1 MEIGAK
7 LQNNDVETLGNFLT
21 VDLHMVFSANLEQ
34 WVKSVHKL
42 LNNLLYKQLNFRF
55 SVVGI

>member
-21 VDLHMVFSANLEQ
+21 VDLHMFFLANLEQ